1 MKMSRR
7 AKRMDKHH
15 KRGKNFPAFNM
26 ISLMDIFTI
35 LVFFLL
41 VNSSDVEVLKSSKD
55 ISLPESVAEQKP
67 RETVQI
73 TVSQKAVA
81 IEGNRVA
88 SFEQVAG
95 SKEDIIPSLHQAL
108 KRLAARQPLIRKEEV
123 EAGRQVTIMGDKE
136 IPFSVLKKIMS
147 TCTHA
152 GYSRISLSVMQ
163 KSAVGASG

>member
-1 MKMSRR
+1 
-7 AKRMDKHH
+7 MDKHH

-88 SFEQVAG
+88 
-95 SKEDIIPSLHQAL
+95 
-108 KRLAARQPLIRKEEV
+108 
-123 EAGRQVTIMGDKE
+123 
-136 IPFSVLKKIMS
+136 
-147 TCTHA
+147 
-152 GYSRISLSVMQ
+152 
-163 KSAVGASG
+163 